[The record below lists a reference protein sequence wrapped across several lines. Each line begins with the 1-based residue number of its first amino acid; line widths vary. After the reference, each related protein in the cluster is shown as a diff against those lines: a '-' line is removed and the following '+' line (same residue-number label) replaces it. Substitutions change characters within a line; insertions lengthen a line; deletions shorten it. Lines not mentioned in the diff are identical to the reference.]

1 MYNKLLF
8 QLINLHRDAIFS
20 NKNANTQYGF
30 TIMEAL
36 VSILALSIFFLGA
49 LQTVVLASLLRVQAA
64 DKQETIDWVQQDLE
78 LIRYEAFILDSG
90 APDATTCTSSTYGT
104 RLRDDVLLNDN
115 YSPTGEDFSD
125 DPTTIT
131 IENDQMTTDDDKN
144 YTITRTY
151 TPSDN
156 ILQITYSISYAST
169 HPRYKGGTAAD
180 NEITTLST
188 EVLPNEALNCT

>member
-1 MYNKLLF
+1 MYNKLLL
-8 QLINLHRDAIFS
+8 QLINLHRDFIFS
-20 NKNANTQYGF
+20 KKNTNTQDGF

-49 LQTVVLASLLRVQAA
+49 LQTVVLASFLRVQAA

-90 APDATTCTSSTYGT
+90 APDATTCTNSTYGT
-104 RLRDDVLLNDN
+104 RLRDNVLLADN

-131 IENDQMTTDDDKN
+131 IENKD

-156 ILQITYSISYAST
+156 ILQITYSISYDST
-169 HPRYKGGTAAD
+169 HPRHKGGTATD